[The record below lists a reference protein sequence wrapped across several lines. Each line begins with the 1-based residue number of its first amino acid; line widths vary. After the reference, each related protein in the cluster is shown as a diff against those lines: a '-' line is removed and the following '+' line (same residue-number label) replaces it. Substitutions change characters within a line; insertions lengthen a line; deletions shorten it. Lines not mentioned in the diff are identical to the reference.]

1 MAIDYFSTSILNVP
15 EDSIES
21 ISTTKTDQVLH
32 IAVKLKPSFP
42 NCPCCGGDT
51 KIKGYSNYSY
61 NHLDIAGT
69 QSVIDWKRRRYECK
83 DCGKSFSEPSPFG
96 PENFHQSYAVLRD
109 ISLALHNVRSTYK
122 DISTRYHV
130 SDTIVQ
136 IYADSFIRVPR
147 LTLPENLGIDEI
159 SSSMAKY
166 GGSFLCVFVDN
177 NGRMLNE
184 ILPNRSKSTLSKYFE
199 AIPKEERD
207 KVKYVTIDMWQPYKD
222 VCLKYLRN
230 CQISVDSF
238 HVIKHLSEGFTRI
251 RVDIM
256 NQCVYNSPSYYLI
269 KTWHKL
275 LESDSYNLDNEPK
288 YNSKFR
294 QKLNYRDLYN
304 MLLNIN
310 PQLKRAYELKE
321 LYRDFNLNCSFQDAS
336 ARLDGIIAIFEEAD
350 LYCYQEFVSL
360 LKHWKLEIINSF
372 NRPYDNRRQS
382 NALAENINQKLKLLI
397 EVSNGYSNFDRF
409 RARAIYC
416 LNDRLFYGLTS
427 SLSSNK
433 REGRKRGTYNKHTS
447 NTLFDDT
454 TD

>member
-1 MAIDYFSTSILNVP
+1 MAINDFIISTLNVTD
-15 EDSIES
+15 DSIES
-21 ISTTKTDQVLH
+21 FSISKTNHILH

-42 NCPCCGGDT
+42 SCPCCGGDT

-69 QSVIDWKRRRYECK
+69 QSVIDWRRRRYECK
-83 DCGKSFSEPSPFG
+83 DCGKTFSETSPFG
-96 PENFHQSYAVLRD
+96 PENFHQSYVVLRD
-109 ISLALHNVRSTYK
+109 IAMELHNVRCTFK
-122 DISTRYHV
+122 DIAIRYHV

-136 IYADSFIRVPR
+136 MYADSFIRVPR

-184 ILPNRSKSTLSKYFE
+184 ILPNRSKMTLSRYFD

-207 KVKYVTIDMWQPYKD
+207 KVRYVTIDMWQPYKD
-222 VCLKYLRN
+222 VCEKYLRN
-230 CQISVDSF
+230 CEVAVDPF

-256 NQCVYNSPSYYLI
+256 NQCAYNSPSYYLI

-275 LESDSYNLDNEPK
+275 LESDKFNLDNEPK
-288 YNSKFR
+288 YNGKFR

-304 MLLNIN
+304 MLLSIN

-321 LYRDFNLNCSFQDAS
+321 LYRDFNLTCSFEDAS
-336 ARLDGIIAIFEEAD
+336 KRLDEIIEIFEEEN

-360 LKHWKLEIINSF
+360 LKHWRPEIINSF
-372 NRPYDNRRQS
+372 KRPYDDRRQS
-382 NALAENINQKLKLLI
+382 NALSESINQKLKLLI
-397 EVSNGYSNFDRF
+397 GVSNGYSNFDRF

-433 REGRKRGTYNKHTS
+433 REGRKRGSYNKGTS
-447 NTLFDDT
+447 TTLFDDNA
-454 TD
+454 D